1 MSFGNM
7 QDNFYEQVSV
17 HYGLDRGEVGSNKK
31 HTTKY
36 QWQKAQQEAELAALE
51 DEKVHAEEVIEQAQT
66 AVATRDKVLEELKPL
81 RGYLDAFKEALSG
94 DLPFSPSK
102 LKKMLIGLMTEYKRL
117 EEEKK
122 ITDKDRENLFGELQ
136 KAERRIPELEKYK
149 EFVAFINEY
158 APDKLDEAKRTATER
173 KNAPK
178 PPFKSSKNWWS
189 K

>member
-1 MSFGNM
+1 M
-7 QDNFYEQVSV
+7 
-17 HYGLDRGEVGSNKK
+17 
-31 HTTKY
+31 
-36 QWQKAQQEAELAALE
+36 E

-66 AVATRDKVLEELKPL
+66 AVETRDKALEELKPL
-81 RGYLDAFKEALSG
+81 QSYLDAFHEALNG
-94 DLPFSPSK
+94 DLPFSSGK

-122 ITDKDRENLFGELQ
+122 ITDKDRENLFSELQ

-178 PPFKSSKNWWS
+178 PPTSTKRNWWS